1 MNAFQIIAMIALFV
15 MGVFLVVA
23 VLSQH
28 GKSKLSSSIAGGA
41 DTYLG
46 QEGGDKKDKI
56 LARVTTIV
64 GIVFVVVAI
73 IAYVAQPDYGLYPV
87 GNEWQDYSQYFGG
100 FGK

>member
-15 MGVFLVVA
+15 MGVFLVIA
-23 VLSQH
+23 VLMQH
-28 GKSKLSSSIAGGA
+28 GKGKLSNTIAGGA

-46 QEGGDKKDKI
+46 NEGGSKKDKI
-56 LARVTTIV
+56 LSRVTTIV

-87 GNEWQDYSQYFGG
+87 GNEWQDYSSYFGS
-100 FGK
+100 FSK